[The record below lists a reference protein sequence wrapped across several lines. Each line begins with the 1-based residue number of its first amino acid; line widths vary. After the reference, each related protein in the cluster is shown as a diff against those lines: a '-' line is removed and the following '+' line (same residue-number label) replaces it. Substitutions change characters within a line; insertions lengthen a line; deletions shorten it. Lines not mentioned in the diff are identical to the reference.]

1 MVFSITNLVW
11 GHLVHFLSLTHQNGI
26 FTENVFSVN
35 FKERL
40 QAGTKTLQIHVHILV
55 TICEN

>member
-26 FTENVFSVN
+26 FTENVFSIN

-40 QAGTKTLQIHVHILV
+40 QAGTKTLQIHVHIL
-55 TICEN
+55 